1 MILPPVLSSVRAEI
15 RHLSGGFEKTPS
27 EYDCNRARLAGAA
40 RLESVAEYRT
50 VRDQSV
56 AMPDIL
62 QPVWATTVAPC
73 SSQNNIAST
82 AATHT
87 PLPQRVISGGYRI
100 ATATIARHKE
110 FRDEYTLA
118 CELPPSW
125 RRSQLRP
132 CSPDHVPRRRHDRR
146 PGATQME

>member
-1 MILPPVLSSVRAEI
+1 MHPGGAVVHKELVAHGSLPEMGP
-15 RHLSGGFEKTPS
+15 GP
-27 EYDCNRARLAGAA
+27 LAW
-40 RLESVAEYRT
+40 SVAEYRT

-87 PLPQRVISGGYRI
+87 PLPQRVISGGYRS

-110 FRDEYTLA
+110 FRDEYPLA
-118 CELPPSW
+118 CEHRAEELGDEMLEIIDDPSA
-125 RRSQLRP
+125 RLRFKALARKAARMA
-132 CSPDHVPRRRHDRR
+132 PRRA
-146 PGATQME
+146 ATSIS

>member
-73 SSQNNIAST
+73 SSQNNIVST

-87 PLPQRVISGGYRI
+87 PLPQRVISNGRGRSRAQAYVCTTPESCRKFSGLGI
-100 ATATIARHKE
+100 AAHHVV
-110 FRDEYTLA
+110 
-118 CELPPSW
+118 LP
-125 RRSQLRP
+125 
-132 CSPDHVPRRRHDRR
+132 
-146 PGATQME
+146 